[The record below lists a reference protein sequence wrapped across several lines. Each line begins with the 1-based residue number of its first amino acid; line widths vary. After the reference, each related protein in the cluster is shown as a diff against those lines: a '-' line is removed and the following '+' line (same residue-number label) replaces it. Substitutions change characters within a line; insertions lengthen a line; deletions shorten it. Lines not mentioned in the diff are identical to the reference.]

1 MANPISRRLARQN
14 CSYRE
19 PFAGRQARIRS
30 SKSLRSCSF
39 SHFRG
44 RGYTEVVFV
53 PEVGRQRDANHCCNE
68 GCWHA
73 WPSLDWSSATDG
85 ARLARVVSRGTES
98 SRRSPVHLSF
108 WLSSCSLPEALSFL
122 RSRARDVSYSL
133 DVAVRL
139 WGSDLPLAGVTLLT
153 ASSSSSE
160 VSTHS
165 SFRLFGTIVD
175 ASSSESNTIDMAV
188 FPSSMIEAVCVGVQ
202 TVCSERLCRHKR
214 SARSTPSAQFAPCG
228 DLATRFTAGTY

>member
-14 CSYRE
+14 YSYRE
-19 PFAGRQARIRS
+19 PFAGRQARMRS

-39 SHFRG
+39 SQFRG

-53 PEVGRQRDANHCCNE
+53 PELGRRRDANHSRNE
-68 GCWHA
+68 GCWRA

-85 ARLARVVSRGTES
+85 ARLARVASRGTES
-98 SRRSPVHLSF
+98 LRRSLVRLSF

-122 RSRARDVSYSL
+122 CSRARDVPYSL

-165 SFRLFGTIVD
+165 RFSFFGAIVD
-175 ASSSESNTIDMAV
+175 ASWSESNTIDMAV
-188 FPSSMIEAVCVGVQ
+188 IPSSVIEVVCVHLHNLHHAGIWLHDSQPVHIEA
-202 TVCSERLCRHKR
+202 TYADNEEREC
-214 SARSTPSAQFAPCG
+214 
-228 DLATRFTAGTY
+228 